1 MVGENLALGRVWV
14 ISHDKGGL
22 GWFLVKEIFSRVLS
36 QRGRRESLVGL
47 RVWVDGNL
55 VEGWC
60 AVDLCRKYVA
70 HNCNLQNRT
79 ISKNT
84 SFIKRITD

>member
-1 MVGENLALGRVWV
+1 VVGENLALGRVWD

-36 QRGRRESLVGL
+36 QRCRSESLVGL

-55 VEGWC
+55 V
-60 AVDLCRKYVA
+60 
-70 HNCNLQNRT
+70 
-79 ISKNT
+79 
-84 SFIKRITD
+84 